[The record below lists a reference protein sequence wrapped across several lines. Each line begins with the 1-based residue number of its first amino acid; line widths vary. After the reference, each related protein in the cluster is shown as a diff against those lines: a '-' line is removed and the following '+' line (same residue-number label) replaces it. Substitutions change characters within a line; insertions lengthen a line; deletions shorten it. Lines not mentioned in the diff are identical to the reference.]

1 MNKKVD
7 LIKDIQNLLNNY
19 NDENTTVIN
28 PDMLEFMDE
37 TTLLSIIDT
46 LLTQKEASK
55 ETDLEWLETFKKYN

>member
-1 MNKKVD
+1 MNRKIE
-7 LIKDIQNLLNNY
+7 LINDIENLLNNY
-19 NDENTTVIN
+19 NDENTTVIDPN
-28 PDMLEFMDE
+28 LLEFMDE

>member
-46 LLTQKEASK
+46 LLTQKEALK